1 MAKGLR
7 LVLFGPPGAGK
18 GTQTRLLSDHLE
30 VQPISTGDL
39 FRINLRQKTPLGLTA
54 SEYMN
59 QGILVPDDV
68 TIDIVLDKVM
78 SVHSDEG
85 FILDGFPR
93 NPSQATALEEALV
106 LRSRPLDLVIFI
118 DVPDEE
124 LVNRLGGRLVCRNCQ
139 TPHSAAP
146 AGQVEGSI
154 NEIRNEIRKEKCD
167 RCGGELYQRDDD
179 SPAAVTKRIEVY
191 HNETLPV
198 LDFYRERG
206 LLAKVDGVDTVEK
219 VYNRVLK
226 EIQRV
231 SKIEDRE

>member
-1 MAKGLR
+1 MAEGLR

-18 GTQTRLLSDHLE
+18 GTQTRLLSGHLKA
-30 VQPISTGDL
+30 QAISTGDI
-39 FRINLRQKTPLGLTA
+39 FRSNLEQKTPLGLRA

-59 QGILVPDDV
+59 QGILVPDEV

-93 NPSQATALEEALV
+93 NPFQAGALEQALV

-118 DVPDEE
+118 DVPEEE
-124 LVNRLGGRLVCRNCQ
+124 LVKRLGGRLVCRNCQ
-139 TPHSAAP
+139 APYTLAAAGQTETP
-146 AGQVEGSI
+146 AGERG
-154 NEIRNEIRKEKCD
+154 KEKCGQ
-167 RCGGELYQRDDD
+167 CGGELYQRADDT
-179 SPAAVTKRIEVY
+179 PIAVTKRIEVY
-191 HNETLPV
+191 HDQTLPV
-198 LDFYRERG
+198 LDFYQVRG
-206 LLAKVDGVDTVEK
+206 LLAKVDGADTVQN

-231 SKIEDRE
+231 SKTKDRE

>member
-1 MAKGLR
+1 MAQGLR

-18 GTQTRLLSDHLE
+18 GTQTRLLSGYLE

-39 FRINLRQKTPLGLTA
+39 FRSNLQQKTPLGLKA
-54 SEYMN
+54 SEYMD
-59 QGILVPDDV
+59 QGLLVPDEV

-78 SVHSDEG
+78 SVNSDEG

-93 NPSQATALEEALV
+93 NPSQAVALEEALER
-106 LRSRPLDLVIFI
+106 RSRPLDLVIFI
-118 DVPDEE
+118 DVPEEE
-124 LVNRLGGRLVCRNCQ
+124 LVKRLSGRLTCRKCQ
-139 TPHSAAP
+139 TPYAMAADDL
-146 AGQVEGSI
+146 GEGATTR
-154 NEIRNEIRKEKCD
+154 ECE

-179 SPAAVTKRIEVY
+179 SPAAVAKRIEVY

-198 LDFYRERG
+198 LDFYRERD

-231 SKIEDRE
+231 SKIKDRE